1 MSGKKYKLIIES
13 DSEEENEKEFHIV
26 TITSKEQEK
35 NDIEANI
42 YEEEKE
48 CDNDILLKKLD
59 EAGIDKLV
67 SIYGDKFKRRITN
80 MKCTSIPLEKRKNL
94 IKTKILEQVVKSENI
109 NISREILDTYFVEK
123 EKKEKDTPSWLND
136 YVVGEEVFILSAK
149 PQNRGRYVNRKAIIS
164 KINKKSLSVRLYGY
178 NEIDD
183 LNAIQNQTYGYNRL
197 VWWDFTNDSQIMYD
211 NRNIIKIENLTGCY
225 AEEFIEGRRS
235 VDYGW

>member
-1 MSGKKYKLIIES
+1 MEFVIVDAPVEIVN
-13 DSEEENEKEFHIV
+13 EECYCDQWNCHICCPEPNEKNV
-26 TITSKEQEK
+26 RKS
-35 NDIEANI
+35 
-42 YEEEKE
+42 
-48 CDNDILLKKLD
+48 NDILLKKLD
-59 EAGIDKLV
+59 KAGIDKLV
-67 SIYGDKFKRRITN
+67 SIYGDKFKLRITN

-94 IKTKILEQVVKSENI
+94 IIIKILEQIVKSENE
-109 NISREILDTYFVEK
+109 NISREILDTYFSEK

-149 PQNRGRYVNRKAIIS
+149 PQDRGSYVNRKAVIS

-178 NEIDD
+178 DEINDVD
-183 LNAIQNQTYGYNRL
+183 AIQNQTYGYNRL

-211 NRNIIKIENLTGCY
+211 NRNIIKKENLTGRY

>member
-211 NRNIIKIENLTGCY
+211 NRNIIKKENLTGCY